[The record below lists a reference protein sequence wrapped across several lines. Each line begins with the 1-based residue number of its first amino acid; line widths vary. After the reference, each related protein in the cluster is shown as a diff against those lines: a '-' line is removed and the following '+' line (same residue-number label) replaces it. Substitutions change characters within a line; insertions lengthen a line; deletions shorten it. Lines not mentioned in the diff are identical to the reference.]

1 MAGDAYGTV
10 TVKGLKVGDYFFQ
23 EVVAPDGYSISTND
37 TAFKMIETKDARN
50 VVTGVVAENP
60 QNIFMLD
67 TQISQLPSTGGI
79 GTTIF
84 TIAGCVIMI
93 AAAGLFFASR
103 KKSDNK

>member
-1 MAGDAYGTV
+1 MV
-10 TVKGLKVGDYFFQ
+10 TDKNGKIVLKGLDDSKNYEFK
-23 EVVAPDGYSISTND
+23 EIEAPKGYSINETNSTVSWD
-37 TAFKMIETKDARN
+37 TEG
-50 VVTGVVAENP
+50 TGKNAATRAGSASMVDSKLSA
-60 QNIFMLD
+60 
-67 TQISQLPSTGGI
+67 LPATGGI

>member
-1 MAGDAYGTV
+1 MVVANDGTLLI
-10 TVKGLKVGDYFFQ
+10 KGLDEGTYSFQ
-23 EVVAPDGYSISTND
+23 ETKAPEGYKLVTDLKSATIED
-37 TAFKMIETKDARN
+37 EHTATVDAGEFVNTKLSA
-50 VVTGVVAENP
+50 
-60 QNIFMLD
+60 
-67 TQISQLPSTGGI
+67 LPSTGGI

>member
-1 MAGDAYGTV
+1 M
-10 TVKGLKVGDYFFQ
+10 TVKGLGAGEYVIT
-23 EVVAPDGYSISTND
+23 ETLAPEGYSINNNIPNVTLEKGEHKNR
-37 TAFKMIETKDARN
+37 TIQVKDSKLSA
-50 VVTGVVAENP
+50 
-60 QNIFMLD
+60 
-67 TQISQLPSTGGI
+67 LPSTGGI